1 MMEVPRPI
9 LSAAITLLKPY
20 VPEITAKALTHA
32 LNPPQAVA
40 PVQAAMEK
48 PMTRREAAE
57 FLKVS
62 LETVKRLMRAGKIR
76 ATKIGHS
83 VRIDPRS
90 VRALLAY
97 EEPDRQDRQE

>member
-1 MMEVPRPI
+1 MMEVPDPI
-9 LSAAITLLKPY
+9 LSAAVALLKPY
-20 VPEITAKALTHA
+20 APEITVKTLTNA
-32 LNPPQAVA
+32 LNPPQTAA
-40 PVQAAMEK
+40 PIQAAMEK
-48 PMTRREAAE
+48 PMTRKEAAE
-57 FLKVS
+57 FLQVS

-76 ATKIGHS
+76 ATRIGHS

>member
-1 MMEVPRPI
+1 MMEVPDPI
-9 LSAAITLLKPY
+9 LSAAVTLLKPY
-20 VPEITAKALTHA
+20 APEITVKTLTHA
-32 LNPPQAVA
+32 LNPPKAAA

-76 ATKIGHS
+76 AARIGHS

-97 EEPDRQDRQE
+97 ETPDRQE

>member
-1 MMEVPRPI
+1 MEVPVPEPI
-9 LSAAITLLKPY
+9 LSAAVRLLKPY
-20 VPEITAKALTHA
+20 APDLTAKTLTNALTS
-32 LNPPQAVA
+32 PQTAA

-76 ATKIGHS
+76 AARIGHS

-90 VRALLAY
+90 VRALLTY
-97 EEPDRQDRQE
+97 ETPDRQE